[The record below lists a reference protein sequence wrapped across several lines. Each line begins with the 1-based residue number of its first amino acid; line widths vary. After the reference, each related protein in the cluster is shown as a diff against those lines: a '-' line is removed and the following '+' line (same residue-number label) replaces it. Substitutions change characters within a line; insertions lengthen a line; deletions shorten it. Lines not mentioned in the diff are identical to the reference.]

1 MKNTPFYFIA
11 IILSITSCA
20 NTNQGLARIDEK
32 KIYLD
37 GANGNDQ
44 NDGLSSSS
52 PWKTLDKL
60 GKETFKAGD
69 TIFFAK
75 GSSFTSGCVINSSGT
90 SEKPIVLTAYGSGDA
105 PSFSNPD
112 YKLLNGNVFQVKG
125 SHITI
130 DGLLFK
136 ACANAPTVVDKEIL
150 LVGAVYGVTGSDY
163 LIVKNCQFVDCPIGI
178 YVNGQ
183 HCTITKNTLQDCN
196 RFLSDPDWGPIGI
209 VIGNA
214 YNDVSFNSCTNYIHV
229 GGNFGADG
237 GFIELEDRYFGNKVH
252 HVNIHHN
259 YSVANMGFVEIEGK
273 VTGDSLNVY
282 YNFSDDFQQFVFFWG
297 GNHSSVDNNTV
308 IRIRPSKNGAVNTV
322 FTMRNGDFTLR
333 NNIFIVANNVQVLVS
348 APYNIGNYGKV
359 VHLNNLYYCIDGSV
373 ADPCGKPLGNGEKI
387 ANPTFVNKDGF
398 AYGLGLGSPAIG
410 AGLDLNYSS
419 DLFNKPL
426 PTGGS
431 PDLGACQYQ

>member
-1 MKNTPFYFIA
+1 MKNTAIYLLV

-20 NTNQGLARIDEK
+20 NANKGLA
-32 KIYLD
+32 KIGETNIFLD

-44 NDGLSSSS
+44 NNGLSQSS

-60 GKETFKAGD
+60 GKETFKPGD

-75 GSSFTSGCVINSSGT
+75 GSSFTGGCVINSSGT
-90 SEKPIVLTAYGSGDA
+90 LEKPIVLAAYGTGDA

-125 SHITI
+125 SHITV
-130 DGLLFK
+130 DGLMFK
-136 ACANAPTVVDKEIL
+136 ACANAASIIDKEIL
-150 LVGAVYGVTGSDY
+150 LVGALYGVTGADY
-163 LIVKNCQFVDCPIGI
+163 LVIKNCQFVDCPIGI
-178 YVNGQ
+178 YINGQ
-183 HCTITKNTLQDCN
+183 HCSVTKNILRDCN
-196 RFLSDPDWGPIGI
+196 RFLSEPDWGPIGI

-214 YNDVSFNSCTNYIHV
+214 YNDVSFNSCSNYINV

-259 YSVANMGFVEIEGK
+259 YSVANMGFVEIESK

-282 YNFSDDFQQFVFFWG
+282 YNFSDDYQQFVFFWG
-297 GNHSSVDNNTV
+297 GNHSNVDNNTV
-308 IRIRPSKNGAVNTV
+308 IRTRPSKNGAVNTV

-333 NNIFIVANNVQVLVS
+333 NNIFVVANNVQVLVS
-348 APYNIGNYGKV
+348 APYNVGNYDKV
-359 VHLNNLYYCIDGSV
+359 VHQNNFYYSVDGSV

-387 ANPTFVNKDGF
+387 ANPAFVNKDGF

-410 AGLDLNYSS
+410 AGLNLNYSS
-419 DLFNKPL
+419 DLFNKPI
-426 PTGGS
+426 PKGTS
-431 PDLGACQYQ
+431 PDLGVCQYQ